1 MTKEQI
7 SLIRNV
13 AQQDDGTG
21 KPLAGVLSAI
31 FNDEIMFRNTD
42 DFLIYDDNNELIHAI
57 KANYDNAIAGAAWP
71 YKIATGFYGNIQ
83 FMEGLYTMSNF
94 EKAVDQLF
102 LDTGLIDEDKKEMI
116 MKWANGIRNHAMQP
130 IDPGPYYPSVPQ
142 IPPMPPRPE
151 VRPDGIWHAE
161 PIDQRTKKNIIFNL
175 VDRAIENASNGTFN
189 KVRPAAYKLSYDC
202 DNETMANTFKGF
214 MDTLGKEL
222 FYASLT
228 NDVKAAII
236 DPRVEAST
244 DNFVTIAAEEI
255 LPTERDIPVNIKMYI
270 EAYGVR
276 VRYDFRTT
284 KVIDQEAAD
293 EWLETTQAAV
303 EQYVNSFNN
312 DAVESANINGTTIS
326 AAINTTDGL
335 ESITLA
341 EDLASIEGLEF
352 VTWRSEDNKVYT
364 MTVGDTTTYDSFE
377 KGVLNSMPTTGGQTT
392 TGTIEM
398 TATNGAQL
406 TYTLTV
412 KYLDPVAKIGE
423 VGYGSLEAAIAAS
436 KSGDTIELLKSLT
449 VDNADV
455 SSTPNSAVFA
465 FPAGVNFN
473 GGGNIITANE
483 DAWTTNP
490 AGTYGTNHILGVSSG
505 TATISNVTLIGHA
518 NMKSGIVA
526 YGNGTNVTIDGV
538 TSQNCG
544 NCGVQ
549 VSGATVVMNNLN
561 ASGNAWGAV
570 NADKGGTDST
580 MPSVTFNSGTMA
592 ELVEIYTE
600 ITDQEVVTAP
610 SLTKYQGF
618 GTNLK
623 GFIYYTS
630 DVTKFTSQGATIYD
644 GAIYETIND
653 ILEKNDTVELSVEA
667 DVTQTI
673 SVPAGK
679 TLNLNLNNH
688 TISNVVGKDTLTNNG
703 TLTISGTGII
713 DNTENQKAALVNN
726 GTLTI
731 LGGTISRSQDT
742 GVPDDSTHPGYY
754 TLVNHGTMVIGSE
767 EGDNSGILISST
779 GGYSALVENG
789 WYDSTGKTAGT
800 DDCHLTIYGGSFTGG
815 KYCLKNDE
823 LGFIDVYGGD
833 FAGSFDVNVLN
844 WHNLYIH
851 DGTFDATAH
860 NTANVANGKYQL
872 GVGHIEISGGE
883 FTSGSTKT
891 NLIQINGYT
900 SSDIT
905 LTGGVFNKKTGLSS
919 YLADGYELD
928 TTINPGKFTV
938 VQKMVASIGDV
949 EYPTVAAAINAITDN
964 TPTTINL
971 VDDVTENLSIPVGR
985 NITISGG
992 ASSATITGG
1001 ITVAA
1006 SGSAD
1011 TNVTIE
1017 HIDIVSPGA
1026 SKTYGIISQNQSDNG
1041 QMNCNLVLNDCSITG
1056 FASKAIYGTNIKTLT
1071 MTGCRIEN
1079 CATGSMDEPN
1089 TKGDYAIDLNL
1100 IAVQGTVV
1108 TIDGCT
1114 FTGDLGD
1121 KAAIKITQ
1129 RGGASD
1135 AGASD
1140 IPKNVGEAN
1149 IESVT
1154 IKNCDFTGSTTE
1166 VDFRIGTDNKTPG
1179 GDGLNTTGAYAVTI
1193 EANNTEMVAQSAY
1206 LEDEPKL
1213 TIPAG
1218 MSASKTAETDLALD
1232 INTDEVEQAVDSFIE
1247 GLDAE
1252 GVKVEADPDINNT
1265 YTLTT
1270 SNGLLSNTGIFDD
1283 IAGVEGVAGITVT
1296 DGGSQTATYTAG
1308 GDLATFK
1315 SAVDAMLPKSNDAA
1329 PVVLTMTIDVE

>member
-21 KPLAGVLSAI
+21 KPLAGALSAI

-57 KANYDNAIAGAAWP
+57 KANYDNAVAGAAWP

-83 FMEGLYTMSNF
+83 FMEGLYTMASF

-102 LDTGLIDEDKKEMI
+102 VDTGLIDEEKKEMI
-116 MKWANGIRNHAMQP
+116 MKWANGIHNHALQP

-161 PIDQRTKKNIIFNL
+161 PIDQRTKKNIIFNM

-189 KVRPAAYKLSYDC
+189 KVRPTAYELSYDC

-293 EWLETTQAAV
+293 EWTSATQAAV

-312 DAVESANINGTTIS
+312 DAVESANINGTSIS

-341 EDLASIEGLEF
+341 EDLASIEGLES

-377 KGVLNSMPTTGGQTT
+377 KGVLDSMPTTGGQTT
-392 TGTIEM
+392 TGTLEM

-436 KSGDTIELLKSLT
+436 KSGDTIELLKSLM
-449 VDNADV
+449 VDNTAV
-455 SSTPNSAVFA
+455 SGTPNSAVFA

-473 GGGNIITANE
+473 GGGNTITANA
-483 DAWTTNP
+483 DAWTANP

-518 NMKSGIVA
+518 NMKSAIVA
-526 YGNGTNVTIDGV
+526 YGDGTNVTIDGV
-538 TSQNCG
+538 TAQNCG

-549 VSGATVVMNNLN
+549 VSGAAVVLNNLN
-561 ASGNAWGAV
+561 TSGNVWGAV
-570 NADKGGTDST
+570 NADKSGADGT
-580 MPSVTFNSGTMA
+580 MPSVTFNSGNMA

-630 DVTKFTSQGATIYD
+630 DVSKFTSQGATIYD

-653 ILEKNDTVELSVEA
+653 ILEENDTVELSVES
-667 DVTQTI
+667 DVAQTI

-688 TISNVVGKDTLTNNG
+688 TISNVAGEDTLTNNG
-703 TLTISGTGII
+703 TLTISGTGVI
-713 DNTENQKAALVNN
+713 DNTETQKAALVNN

-742 GVPDDSTHPGYY
+742 GVPDDNTHPGYY
-754 TLVNHGTMVIGSE
+754 TLVNHGTMTIGA
-767 EGDNSGILISST
+767 EGADNSGILISST

-789 WYDSTGKTAGT
+789 WYDSTGKEAGT
-800 DDCHLTIYGGSFTGG
+800 DDCHLTIYGGTFTGG

-851 DGTFDATAH
+851 DGSFDATAH
-860 NTANVANGKYQL
+860 NTANVANGKYQQ
-872 GVGHIEISGGE
+872 GVGHIEISGGD

-905 LTGGVFNKKTGLSS
+905 LTGGIFNKKTGLSS

-928 TTINPGKFTV
+928 ENVNPGKYTV
-938 VQKMVASIGDV
+938 VQKMVASVNGT
-949 EYPTVAAAINAITDN
+949 EYPTVAAAIASIADN
-964 TPTTINL
+964 TPTTIN
-971 VDDVTENLSIPVGR
+971 VTEDVTENLTIPAGK

-1001 ITVAA
+1001 LTLTAN
-1006 SGSAD
+1006 GSAD
-1011 TNVTIE
+1011 TNVTVE

-1026 SKTYGIISQNQSDNG
+1026 SKTYGIISQNQSDDD
-1041 QMNCNLVLNDCSITG
+1041 QMNCNLTLNDCSITG
-1056 FASKAIYGTNIKTLT
+1056 FASKAVYGTNFKTLT
-1071 MTGCRIEN
+1071 LTGCRFEN
-1079 CATGSMDEPN
+1079 CATGSMDDPN
-1089 TKGDYAIDLNL
+1089 TKGDYAVDLNL
-1100 IAVQGTVV
+1100 IAVQDAVV

-1140 IPKNVGEAN
+1140 IPKNVGEAS
-1149 IESVT
+1149 IDMVT
-1154 IKNCDFTGSTTE
+1154 IKNCDFAGSTTE
-1166 VDFRIGTDNKTPG
+1166 VDFRIGTDNKTPD
-1179 GDGLNTTGAYAVTI
+1179 GDGLNTCGAFPVTI
-1193 EANNTEMVAQSAY
+1193 EANNTEMVVQSAY
-1206 LEDEPKL
+1206 LEGEPTL
-1213 TIPAG
+1213 TIPANTA
-1218 MSASKTAETDLALD
+1218 ASKTADGD
-1232 INTDEVEQAVDSFIE
+1232 ITIPADADAVEEAVDSFIE

-1252 GVKVEADPDINNT
+1252 GVTVETGETNNT
-1265 YTLTT
+1265 YTITT
-1270 SNGLLSNTGIFDD
+1270 DTGSLSGTGLFDD
-1283 IAGVEGVAGITVT
+1283 IASIDGVAGITVT
-1296 DGGSQTATYTAG
+1296 DGGTGNATYTAG
-1308 GDLATFK
+1308 GDLSAFK

-1329 PVVLTMTIDVE
+1329 PVVLTMTLDLE